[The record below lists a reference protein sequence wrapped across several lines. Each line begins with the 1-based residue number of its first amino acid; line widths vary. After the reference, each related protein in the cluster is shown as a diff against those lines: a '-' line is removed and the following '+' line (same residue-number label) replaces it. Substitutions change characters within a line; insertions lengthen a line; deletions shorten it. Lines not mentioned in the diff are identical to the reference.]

1 MSAAPSNA
9 SNKLLYRVGA
19 GAGKE
24 AGKELEKDP
33 GGQLHLGC
41 NMGPAVFL
49 PFSIW
54 ALPSL
59 SPHSPSLQ
67 AALLRWSCTF
77 CPGTSLLIIPLRLIL
92 SLHNHSTAT
101 VALNNICHSAVCQ
114 KSSWA
119 SLDSSPRV
127 KLSFELGS
135 CVEVLGKNLLLSLL
149 RFWEGYSS
157 FWL

>member
-1 MSAAPSNA
+1 M
-9 SNKLLYRVGA
+9 LLFKCIQQTPVPCWSRSWDGSRDGA
-19 GAGKE
+19 RKGARRH
-24 AGKELEKDP
+24 
-33 GGQLHLGC
+33 LHLGC
-41 NMGPAVFL
+41 SIGPAPFL
-49 PFSIW
+49 PFAIW

-67 AALLRWSCTF
+67 AALLSWSCIF

-92 SLHNHSTAT
+92 SLHNPLHNI
-101 VALNNICHSAVCQ
+101 VALNNVCHSAVGQ

-119 SLDSSPRV
+119 WLDSPLRV

-135 CVEVLGKNLLLSLL
+135 WVEILGKNLLLSLL